1 MRQAPVGGDLLVS
14 VARYALKRLLLT
26 VPVLLGVSVVVFGL
40 VHLAPGGPVRVMLG
54 PLQSEALVEQIR
66 HELGLDQPLYV
77 QYAMWLFD
85 VLQGDLGTSWTV
97 RQGTPVTEIIAD
109 RIPLTLELSVLSML
123 VAILIAIPA
132 GIISAV
138 RQDKPADHAARVAA
152 LAGISIPDFW
162 LGIILIMIFAVHFQM
177 PWASGGWTSPLVD
190 PVENLQQLLLPTITL
205 GTAYSALIARMM
217 RSEMLETLNQD
228 YIRTARA
235 MGISPREII
244 VKDASKN
251 ALIPVVTVI
260 GVGLGQLMNGAILT
274 ETVFNLNGI
283 GKLLIQAIDRRDY
296 RVIQALILF
305 IAVVFVFA
313 NLAVDV
319 LYAYLDPRIRYEGR
333 D

>member
-1 MRQAPVGGDLLVS
+1 MS
-14 VARYALKRLLLT
+14 TARYALKRVLLT
-26 VPVLLGVSVVVFGL
+26 IPVLVGVSIVVFGL

-54 PLQSEALVEQIR
+54 PLQSEELVKQIR
-66 HELGLDQPLYV
+66 ANLGLNQPLYV
-77 QYAMWLFD
+77 QYFQWL
-85 VLQGDLGTSWTV
+85 GDAVTGNFGKSWTV
-97 RQGTPVTEIIAD
+97 QQGEPVTALIAQ
-109 RIPLTLELSVLSML
+109 RVPLTLELSILSMF
-123 VAILIAIPA
+123 VAIAIAIPA

-138 RQDKPADHAARVAA
+138 RQDRPADHAARIAA

-162 LGIILIMIFAVHFQM
+162 LGIILIMIFAVQLSF
-177 PWASGGWTSPLVD
+177 PWATGGWTPPWVD
-190 PVENLQQLLLPTITL
+190 PVANLQQLLLPVVTL

-217 RSEMLETLNQD
+217 RSEMLEALNKD

-235 MGISPREII
+235 MGLSSYEVIM
-244 VKDASKN
+244 KDATKN

-274 ETVFNLNGI
+274 ETVFSLPGV
-283 GKLLIQAIDRRDY
+283 GRLLITAIDRRDY

-319 LYAYLDPRIRYEGR
+319 LYAYLDPRIRYGGK
-333 D
+333 

>member
-1 MRQAPVGGDLLVS
+1 MS
-14 VARYALKRLLLT
+14 VARYAAKRLILT
-26 VPVLLGVSVVVFGL
+26 IPVLIGVSIVVFGL

-54 PLQSEALVEQIR
+54 PMQSEQLVQQIR
-66 HELGLDQPLYV
+66 VELGLKQPLYV
-77 QYAMWLFD
+77 QYGTWLFD
-85 VLQGDLGTSWTV
+85 ALQGDLGTSWTV
-97 RQGTPVTEIIAD
+97 QTGTPVTKLIAQ
-109 RIPLTLELSVLSML
+109 RVPVTLELSILSMI
-123 VAILIAIPA
+123 VALLIAIPA

-138 RQDKPADHAARVAA
+138 RQDKPADHTARIAA

-162 LGIILIMIFAVHFQM
+162 LGIILILIFAVQFNFG
-177 PWASGGWTSPLVD
+177 WATGGWVPPWQD
-190 PVENLQQLLLPTITL
+190 PIANLQQLFLPMITL

-235 MGISPREII
+235 MGISVRE
-244 VKDASKN
+244 VVTKDAAKN

-260 GVGLGQLMNGAILT
+260 GVGLGQLMNGAIIT
-274 ETVFNLNGI
+274 ETVFDLSGV
-283 GKLLIQAIDRRDY
+283 GQLLILAINRRDY